1 MQLQVFKYAS
11 GKDQIFED
19 VRTIEIDGELWF
31 VASDIARNL
40 GYKQPKDAVLA
51 HCKPKGAI
59 KRRLSSAT
67 GLKSMTL
74 INEPNVYRL
83 IIKSQLP
90 TADKFEDWLFEEVV
104 PSIRKT
110 GGYGKVDRIE
120 LPNFIERYKDNIH
133 KIPHDYFSVISE
145 MFVRLYNEL
154 EKAGYSI
161 PDRNSKGAKI
171 MPDISVGKAFSMY
184 LKNTES
190 TFFKARLTY
199 QHAFPDGR
207 IVSAYMYPIQ
217 AIPEFISFIHGI
229 WIPEYAESY
238 FKRADPKALDYLPKL
253 IGYKKSGDKLTAFD
267 RAVLKIAKN
276 PKKKASKA
284 KPGTPVKSSGYI
296 PSGDHTGK

>member
-1 MQLQVFKYAS
+1 MQVQIFKHAS

-19 VRTIEIDGELWF
+19 VRTIEIDGEVWF

-59 KRRLSSAT
+59 RRRLSSAT

-90 TADKFEDWLFEEVV
+90 AADKFEDWLFEEVV

-110 GGYGKVDRIE
+110 GGYGKVDRVE

-154 EKAGYSI
+154 EKAGYTI
-161 PDRNSKGAKI
+161 PDRGPKGNKI
-171 MPDISVGKAFSMY
+171 MPDISVGKAFSTY
-184 LKNTES
+184 LKDTQSAFIKSRRN
-190 TFFKARLTY
+190 Y

-207 IVSAYMYPIQ
+207 VVPAFMYPIQ
-217 AIPEFISFIHGI
+217 AIPEFISFIHNV

-238 FKRADPKALDYLPKL
+238 FKRADPVALDYLPKL
-253 IGYKKSGDKLTAFD
+253 IGYKKKEELPLSQFNSRLKTA
-267 RAVLKIAKN
+267 LEYK
-276 PKKKASKA
+276 PKTKK
-284 KPGTPVKSSGYI
+284 
-296 PSGDHTGK
+296 